1 MRLACAC
8 SRKPTSITSSCVPC
22 GISVASEAHSRPF
35 LVRVAGLSA
44 GHLEGFG
51 DPELERQVLEPA
63 ERLRQRA
70 AELRRQLV
78 DGLYAAIG
86 ELEPAGPEEAE
97 RLDRVAGEL
106 AALRDVVAAVRDAAG
121 GEGTAGE
128 RAGRGLDA
136 AAGAAALL
144 PPPWGTVAAAVL
156 GAAGVGLTWLRG
168 RGQVGRVLEAAGE
181 VVRSWDVAAAQDPSA
196 AEAIE
201 RAKPYLRAAQGAEA
215 RRLVARAKGKAA

>member
-1 MRLACAC
+1 MRRVIDRRRVRWLVLALVVGAAWLVVAPGCAALPGG
-8 SRKPTSITSSCVPC
+8 RGAGGGDAGAVQ
-22 GISVASEAHSRPF
+22 
-35 LVRVAGLSA
+35 RVSDGV
-44 GHLEGFG
+44 
-51 DPELERQVLEPA
+51 LERLDTI
-63 ERLRQRA
+63 ER
-70 AELRRQLV
+70 
-78 DGLYAAIG
+78 AIG

-215 RRLVARAKGKAA
+215 RRLVARARGKAA